1 MSMRL
6 NRIQILWKGVLRM
19 LQCSV
24 DDCRRTWEEVWFVI
38 SFSFVWSNY
47 HGLIYPTEHLQYF
60 KICFWL
66 REKCSGL
73 LECNGKV
80 ADAENVSEKGV
91 SDFYSYWNTSYFS
104 ALCQPFVCLW
114 LCSQPTCLQLGKVRK
129 LLCRSDRCI
138 MTQICSEPPSQ
149 PAWLIQQRHVLLK
162 ACL

>member
-1 MSMRL
+1 MIAEELEKKFDLSFHFHPLCDQTIMDL
-6 NRIQILWKGVLRM
+6 YIPQ
-19 LQCSV
+19 SV
-24 DDCRRTWEEVWFVI
+24 SNI
-38 SFSFVWSNY
+38 SK
-47 HGLIYPTEHLQYF
+47 T
-60 KICFWL
+60 CFWL

-73 LECNGKV
+73 LECDGKV
-80 ADAENVSEKGV
+80 ADVENVPEKGV

-149 PAWLIQQRHVLLK
+149 PA
-162 ACL
+162 